1 MQPEHRGT
9 AKLHW
14 GRHKGVP
21 VEAGETHYG
30 VNASVSEGDFLVL
43 ISDTEDAEG
52 NPVDTDAAYERLLT
66 DRDAAV
72 RGDKGARQRL
82 LSILRYRA
90 PRPRRSQTRST
101 RTARCTRTARKTT
114 ARRTRSHRTSSRLA
128 ASGDS
133 GGGEPSGSS
142 SPAALA
148 AEGRAEGEA
157 R

>member
-14 GRHKGVP
+14 GRHRGVP

-82 LSILRYRA
+82 LS
-90 PRPRRSQTRST
+90 
-101 RTARCTRTARKTT
+101 
-114 ARRTRSHRTSSRLA
+114 
-128 ASGDS
+128 
-133 GGGEPSGSS
+133 
-142 SPAALA
+142 SPL
-148 AEGRAEGEA
+148 
-157 R
+157 